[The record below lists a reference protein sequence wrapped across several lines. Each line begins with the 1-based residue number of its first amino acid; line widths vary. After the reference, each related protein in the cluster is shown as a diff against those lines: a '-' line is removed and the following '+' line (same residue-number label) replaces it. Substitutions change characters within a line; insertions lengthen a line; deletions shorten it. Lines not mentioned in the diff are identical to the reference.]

1 MRIFAGKRNMK
12 SYLITFSPTGTS
24 RKVGEAVVRGMGGE
38 YEVIDVTLP
47 GAVEREIPAD
57 AVAVFSVP
65 VYGGHV
71 ARLAKE
77 RMGKISSRGAKG
89 VAVVVYGNR
98 DYEAAL
104 TELGEWM
111 RGSGFAVVGGGT
123 FVGEHSYST
132 GRYPIAVG
140 RPDAEDVAQAERFG
154 AEMARKLQAERAE
167 EVDLGSI
174 GRTEDGWWRRRRFLW
189 GAARAMRA
197 KRKGGVPAGDESQCT
212 HCGLCASICP
222 AGAIAKGDEC
232 RTDAARC
239 IFCCACVKRCPQGAR
254 RYDSPFASVL
264 SGNFRR
270 RKENRTVL

>member
-1 MRIFAGKRNMK
+1 MK
-12 SYLITFSPTGTS
+12 TYLITFSPTGTS

-77 RMGKISSRGAKG
+77 RMGKIHSRGAKG

-111 RGSGFAVVGGGT
+111 RGSGFAVVGGGSIRT
-123 FVGEHSYST
+123 APVAIPLPS
-132 GRYPIAVG
+132 
-140 RPDAEDVAQAERFG
+140 DAQMRR
-154 AEMARKLQAERAE
+154 M
-167 EVDLGSI
+167 S
-174 GRTEDGWWRRRRFLW
+174 RRRSGSGLRW
-189 GAARAMRA
+189 RGSCSR
-197 KRKGGVPAGDESQCT
+197 GG
-212 HCGLCASICP
+212 
-222 AGAIAKGDEC
+222 
-232 RTDAARC
+232 
-239 IFCCACVKRCPQGAR
+239 
-254 RYDSPFASVL
+254 
-264 SGNFRR
+264 
-270 RKENRTVL
+270 

>member
-1 MRIFAGKRNMK
+1 MRIFAGRNMK
-12 SYLITFSPTGTS
+12 TYLITFSPTGTS

-154 AEMARKLQAERAE
+154 AEMAKKLQAERAE
-167 EVDLGSI
+167 EVDLGCI
-174 GRTEDGWWRRRRFLW
+174 GRTEDGWWRRVRFLW

-254 RYDSPFASVL
+254 RYDSPFAPVL